1 MGVAESGTGRAAG
14 RELMNV
20 FFLNLVIQIMA
31 GAVGGNA
38 AATLV
43 RYFNL
48 GPVANSIVGM
58 IGGALGGQIL
68 NEILIGGAGVGS
80 PSGALE
86 IGSLLTQIVGGGV
99 GGGILTALAALIRQA
114 AGGQGGRA

>member
-1 MGVAESGTGRAAG
+1 
-14 RELMNV
+14 MNV

-38 AATLV
+38 AAALL

-48 GPVANSIVGM
+48 GPVANSIAGM
-58 IGGALGGQIL
+58 VGGALGGQIL
-68 NEILIGGAGVGS
+68 NEIVMGGAGVGS

-86 IGSLLTQIVGGGV
+86 FGSLLTQIVGGGV
-99 GGGILTALAALIRQA
+99 GGAVLTAIAALIRQA
-114 AGGQGGRA
+114 AGGQGGRV

>member
-1 MGVAESGTGRAAG
+1 
-14 RELMNV
+14 MNV

-38 AATLV
+38 AATLS
-43 RYFNL
+43 RSFNL
-48 GPVANSIVGM
+48 GPVANSIAGM

-68 NEILIGGAGVGS
+68 NEVLTGGAGVGS

-86 IGSLLTQIVGGGV
+86 LGSLLTQIVGGVV
-99 GGGILTALAALIRQA
+99 GGGVLTAIAALIRRA

>member
-1 MGVAESGTGRAAG
+1 
-14 RELMNV
+14 MNV

-31 GAVGGNA
+31 GAVGGNT
-38 AATLV
+38 AATLF
-43 RYFNL
+43 RIFNL

-68 NEILIGGAGVGS
+68 NEIVTGGAGVGS

-86 IGSLLTQIVGGGV
+86 LGSLLTQIVGGGV
-99 GGGILTALAALIRQA
+99 GGGILTAIAALIRQA

>member
-1 MGVAESGTGRAAG
+1 
-14 RELMNV
+14 MNV

-38 AATLV
+38 AAALL
-43 RYFNL
+43 RSFNL

-68 NEILIGGAGVGS
+68 NEILTGGAGVGS

-86 IGSLLTQIVGGGV
+86 LGSLLTQIVGGVV
-99 GGGILTALAALIRQA
+99 GGGVLTAIAALIRRA

>member
-1 MGVAESGTGRAAG
+1 
-14 RELMNV
+14 MNV

-38 AATLV
+38 AASLS
-43 RYFNL
+43 RSFNL

-68 NEILIGGAGVGS
+68 NEILTGGAGVGS

-86 IGSLLTQIVGGGV
+86 LGSLLTQIVGGVV
-99 GGGILTALAALIRQA
+99 GGSVLTAIAALIRRA